1 VSENEALAGKKRR
14 KMNEKQ
20 IELVQA
26 SFELVRPIADQAS
39 ETFYAR
45 LFEIA
50 PHFKHMFKGDMRK
63 QGAMLMSTLGL
74 AVGSLNKL
82 ETILPAVRSLGKR
95 HAGYGVTAE
104 HYQPVAEAFLW
115 TLEYYLREDF
125 TPELKEA
132 WVAAYMTLAGA
143 MIAAAEEETIPA

>member
-1 VSENEALAGKKRR
+1 
-14 KMNEKQ
+14 MNKQQ

-26 SFELVRPIADQAS
+26 SFEKVRPIADQAA
-39 ETFYAR
+39 ETFYQR

-50 PHFKHMFKGDMRK
+50 PHYRHMFKNDIRK

-74 AVGSLNKL
+74 AVGSLNDL
-82 ETILPAVRSLGKR
+82 ERILPAVRALGQR
-95 HAGYGVTAE
+95 HAGYGVSAE

-115 TLEYYLREDF
+115 TLDYYLGEAF

-132 WVAAYMTLAGA
+132 WVIAYTTLAGV
-143 MIAAAEEETIPA
+143 MIEASEAVPA

>member
-1 VSENEALAGKKRR
+1 
-14 KMNEKQ
+14 MNTKQ

-26 SFELVRPIADQAS
+26 SFEMVRPIADQAS
-39 ETFYAR
+39 ETFYQR

-50 PHFKHMFKGDMRK
+50 PQYRSMFMHDMKK

-74 AVGSLNKL
+74 AVGSLNNL
-82 ETILPAVRSLGKR
+82 EAILPAVRSLGQR

-115 TLEYYLREDF
+115 TLEHYLGEDF
-125 TPELKEA
+125 TPELKDA
-132 WVAAYMTLAGA
+132 WVEAYTTLAGV
-143 MIAAAEEETIPA
+143 MIEASQAVPA

>member
-1 VSENEALAGKKRR
+1 
-14 KMNEKQ
+14 MNAQQ

-26 SFELVRPIADQAS
+26 SFEMVRPIADQAA
-39 ETFYAR
+39 ETFYQR

-50 PHFKHMFKGDMRK
+50 PDYRSLFKNNMKK

-74 AVGSLNKL
+74 AVGSLNNL
-82 ETILPAVRSLGKR
+82 EAILPAVRSLGQR

-115 TLEYYLREDF
+115 TLDYYLGEAF

-132 WVAAYMTLAGA
+132 WVEAYTILAGA
-143 MIAAAEEETIPA
+143 MIEASEAVAA

>member
-1 VSENEALAGKKRR
+1 
-14 KMNEKQ
+14 MNIQQ

-26 SFELVRPIADQAS
+26 SFEKVRPIADQAA
-39 ETFYAR
+39 ETFYQR

-50 PHFKHMFKGDMRK
+50 PAYRAFFRHDMKK

-74 AVGSLNKL
+74 AVGSLKNL
-82 ETILPAVRSLGKR
+82 DAILPAVRSLGQR

-115 TLEYYLREDF
+115 TLEYYLGEAF

-132 WVAAYMTLAGA
+132 WVEAYTTLAGV
-143 MIAAAEEETIPA
+143 MIEASEAVAA

>member
-1 VSENEALAGKKRR
+1 
-14 KMNEKQ
+14 MNTQQ

-26 SFELVRPIADQAS
+26 SFEKVRPIADQAA
-39 ETFYAR
+39 ETFYQR

-50 PHFKHMFKGDMRK
+50 PEYRSLFKNNIKK

-74 AVGSLNKL
+74 AVGSLNNL
-82 ETILPAVRSLGKR
+82 EAILPAVQSLGRR

-115 TLEYYLREDF
+115 TLDYYLGEAF
-125 TPELKEA
+125 TPELKDA
-132 WVAAYMTLAGA
+132 WVEAYTILAGL
-143 MIAAAEEETIPA
+143 MIEASSEAVPV

>member
-1 VSENEALAGKKRR
+1 
-14 KMNEKQ
+14 MNAQQ

-26 SFELVRPIADQAS
+26 SFEMVRPIADQAA
-39 ETFYAR
+39 ETFYQR

-50 PHFKHMFKGDMRK
+50 PDYRSLFKNNMKK

-74 AVGSLNKL
+74 AVGSLNNL
-82 ETILPAVRSLGKR
+82 EAILPAVRSLGQR

-115 TLEYYLREDF
+115 TLDYYLGEVF

-132 WVAAYMTLAGA
+132 WVEAYTILAGA
-143 MIAAAEEETIPA
+143 MIEASEAVAA

>member
-1 VSENEALAGKKRR
+1 
-14 KMNEKQ
+14 MNTQQ

-26 SFELVRPIADQAS
+26 SFEKVRPIADQAA
-39 ETFYAR
+39 ETFYQR

-50 PHFKHMFKGDMRK
+50 PQYRHLFKNNMRK

-74 AVGSLNKL
+74 AVGSLNNL
-82 ETILPAVRSLGKR
+82 EAILPAVQSLGRR

-104 HYQPVAEAFLW
+104 DYQPVAEAFLW
-115 TLEYYLREDF
+115 TLDYYLGEAF

-132 WVAAYMTLAGA
+132 WVEAYTILAGA
-143 MIAAAEEETIPA
+143 MIEASEAVPA

>member
-1 VSENEALAGKKRR
+1 
-14 KMNEKQ
+14 MNAQQ

-26 SFELVRPIADQAS
+26 SFEMVRPIADQAA
-39 ETFYAR
+39 ETFYQR

-50 PHFKHMFKGDMRK
+50 PTYRSLFKNNIRK

-74 AVGSLNKL
+74 AVGSLNNL
-82 ETILPAVRSLGKR
+82 EAILPAVRSLGQR

-115 TLEYYLREDF
+115 TLDHYLGEAF
-125 TPELKEA
+125 TPELKDA
-132 WVAAYMTLAGA
+132 WVEAYTILAGA
-143 MIAAAEEETIPA
+143 MIEASEAVPA

>member
-1 VSENEALAGKKRR
+1 
-14 KMNEKQ
+14 MNTKQ

-26 SFELVRPIADQAS
+26 SFEMVRPIADQAA
-39 ETFYAR
+39 ETFYQR

-50 PHFKHMFKGDMRK
+50 PQYRSMFKHDMKK

-74 AVGSLNKL
+74 AVGSLNNL
-82 ETILPAVRSLGKR
+82 EAILPAVRSLGQR

-115 TLEYYLREDF
+115 TLEYYLGEDF
-125 TPELKEA
+125 TPELKDA
-132 WVAAYMTLAGA
+132 WVVAYTTLAGV
-143 MIAAAEEETIPA
+143 MIEASQAVLA

>member
-1 VSENEALAGKKRR
+1 
-14 KMNEKQ
+14 MDTKQ

-26 SFELVRPIADQAS
+26 SFELVRPMADQAA
-39 ETFYAR
+39 EIFYRR

-50 PHFKHMFKGDMRK
+50 PQYRLLFKHDMKK

-74 AVGSLNKL
+74 AVGSLKNL
-82 ETILPAVRSLGKR
+82 EAILPAVRSLGQR
-95 HAGYGVTAE
+95 HAGYGVTAA

-115 TLEYYLREDF
+115 TLEYALGDAF

-132 WVAAYMTLAGA
+132 WVEAYTTLAGV
-143 MIAAAEEETIPA
+143 MIEASEAVPA

>member
-1 VSENEALAGKKRR
+1 
-14 KMNEKQ
+14 MNAQQ

-26 SFELVRPIADQAS
+26 SFELVRPIADQAA
-39 ETFYAR
+39 ETFYQR

-50 PHFKHMFKGDMRK
+50 PDYRSLFKNNMRK

-74 AVGSLNKL
+74 AVGSLNNL
-82 ETILPAVRSLGKR
+82 EAILPAVRSLGQR

-115 TLEYYLREDF
+115 TLDYYLGEAF

-132 WVAAYMTLAGA
+132 WVEAYTILAGA
-143 MIAAAEEETIPA
+143 MIEASEAVPA

>member
-1 VSENEALAGKKRR
+1 
-14 KMNEKQ
+14 MNTQQ

-26 SFELVRPIADQAS
+26 SFENVRPIADQAA
-39 ETFYAR
+39 ETFYRR

-50 PHFKHMFKGDMRK
+50 PEYRSLFKHDMKK

-74 AVGSLNKL
+74 AVGSLKNL
-82 ETILPAVRSLGKR
+82 EAILPAVRSLGQR

-115 TLEYYLREDF
+115 TLEYYLGEAF

-132 WVAAYMTLAGA
+132 WVEAYTTLAKV
-143 MIAAAEEETIPA
+143 MIEASEAVPA